1 MPGHPGLQSPAYT
14 HPQVVLGQEDVLR
27 IAAAV
32 KQALQDEISQLV
44 ESEVAWAVEPL
55 HNRITNLEQEN
66 KTLFHQLDELE
77 QYGRRSMVR
86 VSGIP
91 EQPDEDTSSL
101 LIEAAK
107 KAGITLQPNDI
118 EVSHRVGKPNNRNG
132 TGSRQIIAKLKTVDL
147 KFRLIK
153 NWEKFKKHP
162 DTRQIS
168 VNEDLTKHRDK
179 LMYHARQLSRNRRIK
194 QVWSS
199 NGKIRIRDL
208 NDKVFFIKQESDLIP
223 FGHIMWGFYP
233 VVQLVLFIV
242 FVTLISTQ
250 CTKCKQI
257 YHNLSYYYII
267 TNNF

>member
-1 MPGHPGLQSPAYT
+1 MSTPIQQIPYGHPHPQFIPGHPGLQSPAYA

-44 ESEVAWAVEPL
+44 ESEVARAVEPL
-55 HNRITNLEQEN
+55 HNRIDNLEQEN
-66 KTLFHQLDELE
+66 KNLFHQLDELE
-77 QYGRRSMVR
+77 QYGRRSLVR

-91 EQPDEDTSSL
+91 EHPDENTSTL
-101 LIEAAK
+101 LIEATK
-107 KAGITLQPNDI
+107 KAGIPLQPNDI
-118 EVSHRVGKPNNRNG
+118 EVSHRVGKPNNRSG
-132 TGSRQIIAKLKTVDL
+132 TGSRQIIARLKSVDL

-168 VNEDLTKHRDK
+168 VNEDLTKYRDK
-179 LMYHARQLSRNRRIK
+179 LMYNARQLSRNRRIK

-208 NDKVFFIKQESDLIP
+208 NDKVFLIKQESDLIP
-223 FGHIMWGFYP
+223 FGHVI
-233 VVQLVLFIV
+233 
-242 FVTLISTQ
+242 
-250 CTKCKQI
+250 
-257 YHNLSYYYII
+257 
-267 TNNF
+267 